1 MTKEDACT
9 VCAIVSNIAL
19 FVTIAI
25 LPSYLVYVT
34 I

>member
-1 MTKEDACT
+1 MDKEKACAF
-9 VCAIVSNIAL
+9 CAIVTNIAL
-19 FVTIAI
+19 FVTIAF

>member
-1 MTKEDACT
+1 MTKEEACT
-9 VCAIVSNIAL
+9 ICAIVRDVTL